1 MESVCVRCLRT
12 SWSSTDTNQQVRKYC
27 THTLSMVYY
36 VYYIHTFL
44 FNDKLC
50 CTDSSQKL
58 MKDVSYIRLNV
69 LTVDIC

>member
-1 MESVCVRCLRT
+1 
-12 SWSSTDTNQQVRKYC
+12 
-27 THTLSMVYY
+27 MVYY
-36 VYYIHTFL
+36 VYYIHTYIHTFL